1 MGIKTKKKFGQHFL
15 KNEAIL
21 ERIISSHS
29 DRKNVLEI
37 GPGRGALTKYL
48 LPNVKNLLL
57 VEVDNE
63 CVKYLNDSY
72 KGGDFKTDN
81 GLLKF
86 GKGNFGWFW
95 PNVEHEV
102 TKT

>member
-1 MGIKTKKKFGQHFL
+1 MGIKSKKKFGQHFL
-15 KNEAIL
+15 KNEVIL

-63 CVKYLNDSY
+63 CVKYLNDIY
-72 KGGDFKTDN
+72 KGLNLLSGDV
-81 GLLKF
+81 LKINLE
-86 GKGNFGWFW
+86 KLSLDLDQST
-95 PNVEHEV
+95 V
-102 TKT
+102 